1 MGLLSFFMY
10 GYRMRFMTEPP
21 LHYYIVT
28 IITIIIAIITIIVII
43 VVINDIIVIIIQIF
57 SLSRWQ
63 VWKKDG
69 RIRRIMEMGK
79 I

>member
-28 IITIIIAIITIIVII
+28 IITIIITIIIIIVII
-43 VVINDIIVIIIQIF
+43 NDTIVIIIQIF

>member
-1 MGLLSFFMY
+1 MGLLCLFFMY
-10 GYRMRFMTEPP
+10 GYRITFMTEPP
-21 LHYYIVT
+21 LYYYIVT
-28 IITIIIAIITIIVII
+28 IITIIITIITTIVI
-43 VVINDIIVIIIQIF
+43 INDIIVIIIQIF

>member
-1 MGLLSFFMY
+1 MGLFLSFFMY
-10 GYRMRFMTEPP
+10 GYRITFMNEPP

-28 IITIIIAIITIIVII
+28 IITITIAIITII
-43 VVINDIIVIIIQIF
+43 VINDIIVIIIQIF